1 MAVMSLFLAVSL
13 TACGD
18 DDDDDAPAAP
28 GSGYFTFDDARH
40 DASYG
45 YILYD

>member
-1 MAVMSLFLAVSL
+1 MKTLRKVAMAVMSLFVAVSL

-28 GSGYFTFDDARH
+28 GSG
-40 DASYG
+40 
-45 YILYD
+45 